1 MLPPAAMLNRHV
13 DRYQKRALYL
23 IGYDASLI
31 PDTVE
36 TKYELS
42 FKPYDLVWYRSPYEL
57 NLLKKVGFVI
67 DHFRMVRCFGL
78 GREGSREG
86 EEGSDDHEEDE
97 LRGLRRVFDRSW
109 GSSVAVENSDVDID
123 KYNNAQN
130 IAKNGNKDNTD
141 RKEDKINF
149 KNTELDKLKAR
160 RTVVVC
166 FIDHFSLCTN
176 VLRQDMVSAG
186 DTPYTLLLLGGSF
199 KDWLAD
205 RNNGPMLTYDD
216 LKYTI
221 HVSGG
226 RRGNAVGAIQ
236 KAEKIYI
243 LHQDDIVNN
252 GVTTNDILWPF
263 ILAAVSGARIQL
275 AKYNAHLQSL
285 VGVGGSNFDSLDWNS
300 MSMQKT
306 MSSGLVRLHGFGVST
321 ARVEVRRMG
330 YDSDGHLQ
338 PIKDETNLSSEEHSS
353 SSKERSSSTSSSSA
367 RESSSTEPS
376 STINTDNTTENNTLP
391 FRKKL
396 LSSPII
402 LELNFSHFIVGRD
415 GSCTITHNNTIITSL
430 IRTMSFLV
438 IDIITDNKP
447 KPDNTQVNIQLSLRG
462 NMFGDTIFNLPLKF
476 LVNLRN
482 IESSNST
489 NQKVNGYFLNAKHH
503 LPDSYRISIK
513 V

>member
-1 MLPPAAMLNRHV
+1 MLPPAALLNRHI
-13 DRYQKRALYL
+13 DRYQKRGLYL

-31 PDTVE
+31 PDMVE

-78 GREGSREG
+78 GREGG
-86 EEGSDDHEEDE
+86 KAVGEGSNDYEEEE
-97 LRGLRRVFDRSW
+97 LRGLRRIFDRSW
-109 GSSVAVENSDVDID
+109 GSSVAVENIDVDID
-123 KYNNAQN
+123 NYDNAQN
-130 IAKNGNKDNTD
+130 IAENGNKDNND
-141 RKEDKINF
+141 RDEDKINF
-149 KNTELDKLKAR
+149 KNIELDKLKAIK
-160 RTVVVC
+160 TVVVC
-166 FIDHFSLCTN
+166 FIDHFSLCTS
-176 VLRQDMVSAG
+176 VLRQDMVSTG
-186 DTPYTLLLLGGSF
+186 DTPYTLILLGGSF
-199 KDWLAD
+199 KDWLED
-205 RNNGPMLTYDD
+205 RNNSPILNYDD

-243 LHQDDIVNN
+243 LHHDNIVNN

-275 AKYNAHLQSL
+275 AKYNAHFQSL
-285 VGVGGSNFDSLDWNS
+285 VGVEGNNFDSLDWNS

-338 PIKDETNLSSEEHSS
+338 LIQDTTDLSFEEYST
-353 SSKERSSSTSSSSA
+353 SSKKQSSSTK
-367 RESSSTEPS
+367 PS

-391 FRKKL
+391 FSKQL

-402 LELNFSHFIVGRD
+402 LELNFSQFVVGRD
-415 GSCTITHNNTIITSL
+415 GSCSITHNNTIITSL

-438 IDIITDNKP
+438 VDIITDNTP
-447 KPDNTQVNIQLSLRG
+447 KPDNIQVSIQLSLRG

-476 LVNLRN
+476 LVNSRN

-489 NQKVNGYFLNAKHH
+489 NQKGNGYFLNAKHH